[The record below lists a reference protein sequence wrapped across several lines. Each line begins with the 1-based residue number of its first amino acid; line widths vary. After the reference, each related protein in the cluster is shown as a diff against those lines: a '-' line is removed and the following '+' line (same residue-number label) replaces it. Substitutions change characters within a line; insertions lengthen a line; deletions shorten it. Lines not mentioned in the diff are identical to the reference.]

1 MSKRINVFLLLTF
14 IVSMLALPAFAQ
26 DDAEGEGYDLD
37 GDGVNINFPE
47 VDPFDT
53 NSYIRFAHLA
63 PEVGDVDIYV
73 NGELMDGMGA
83 VAFETLGDWI
93 AVEPGGYDIAIT
105 AAGDDMMNA
114 VVNLDSFQL
123 PRGQWLTAAA
133 VIDDMGTPAIVTAV
147 EDFSEPLPG
156 VTNLTFF
163 NALSTE
169 NDVDF
174 FRDGVF
180 FVANLGQMASD
191 INSYSF
197 AIPVDT
203 QPTSFSANV
212 EIDNEVIATS
222 DEDVDLN
229 EWSSYL
235 IAVYGDAD
243 GNAQLLIDETSRA
256 ESAVL
261 RDWLPE
267 DGTVV
272 DALAYNE
279 ALEPYVAAIDFAG
292 LVDTL
297 NTDGPFT
304 IFIPAGYLADEI
316 LVVADGDVD
325 LLGSI
330 LAAHVYEGEALYS
343 QDLIELDSLVM
354 INGNEIPVIV
364 DENGIFVGGAQ
375 VIDVNIPATNGVI
388 HVLGY
393 VIDPSLDQDA
403 YNLFDDAVNLENS
416 ADPDVVDD
424 LEEDVDDMED
434 DEDMDDED
442 SEDSED

>member
-1 MSKRINVFLLLTF
+1 MLKRYNLFLILTL
-14 IVSMLALPAFAQ
+14 IVGMFALPTLAQ
-26 DDAEGEGYDLD
+26 DTDSEGYDLD
-37 GDGVNINFPE
+37 GDGVNIDFPE

-73 NGELMDGMGA
+73 NGELMEGMEGVTYEA
-83 VAFETLGDWI
+83 LGEWI
-93 AVEPGGYDIAIT
+93 AVEPGGYDIDIT
-105 AAGDDMMNA
+105 ATGDDIMNA
-114 VVNLDSFQL
+114 VVSLDSFQL

-133 VIDDMGTPAIVTAV
+133 VIDDEGTPAIVTAV

-156 VTNLTFF
+156 VSNLTFF

-174 FRDGVF
+174 FRDGIF
-180 FVANLGQMASD
+180 FVSNLGQMASD

-203 QPTSFSANV
+203 QPYAFSANV

-222 DEDVDLN
+222 EETVDLN

-243 GNAQLLIDETSRA
+243 GNAQLLIDETSRTEA
-256 ESAVL
+256 AVL
-261 RDWLPE
+261 REWLPE
-267 DGTVV
+267 DGTLV

-279 ALEPYVAAIDFAG
+279 ALEPYVRAIDLAG
-292 LVDTL
+292 LTDTL
-297 NTDGPFT
+297 NAEGPFT
-304 IFIPAGYLADEI
+304 LFIPAGFLADEI
-316 LVVADGDVD
+316 LVVADGDPE
-325 LLGSI
+325 LLASI
-330 LAAHVYEGEALYS
+330 LSAHLYEGAALYS
-343 QDLIELDSLVM
+343 QELIELDSLTM
-354 INGNEIPVIV
+354 SNGNEVPLIV

-375 VIDVNIPATNGVI
+375 VIDINIPATNGVI

-393 VIDPSLDQDA
+393 VIDPSLDQED
-403 YNLFDDAVNLENS
+403 YDLFDDAVNLES
-416 ADPDVVDD
+416 SVDPDVVDD
-424 LEEDVDDMED
+424 IEDDVENMEDENNEEDAEGS
-434 DEDMDDED
+434 DE
-442 SEDSED
+442 